1 MRLASLPVALWTV
14 VVLLAGPVV
23 DVQAQQAGAD
33 SAQTAPTESAVY
45 TVEDGDTLYSIA
57 RRFGVSVRAL
67 MEWNGMETPAL
78 QIGQSLRIRPPTE
91 ESEHSPE
98 ESPPPVADSE
108 IEPGELREQGE
119 PRTQVADR
127 EPPADA
133 NAARTDTTGTV
144 TTGTDTT
151 GTDTAGEAST
161 TAGGLHATVARAGDT
176 LIDIALRYGTTADT
190 LFALNDSLQTALVN
204 DQTVLLPPR
213 FSGPVHV
220 VQSGET
226 LYGIAGTYGVS
237 VRAIQQANE
246 LEVASIQ
253 PGQRLRIPGRRGA
266 RTPPPPDT
274 TGRVALYPP
283 AFAGRLTASGSTYD
297 PSAFVGSHPTLPYGS
312 VVLLSDPETRSHCF
326 VEIIDRG
333 PVEDDLIMDVSGA
346 VAQQLSLDP
355 QSETPLQLRVVWVE
369 RSGG

>member
-1 MRLASLPVALWTV
+1 MRLASLPVALWMFA
-14 VVLLAGPVV
+14 VLLAGPVA
-23 DVQAQQAGAD
+23 DVQAQQARAD
-33 SAQTAPTESAVY
+33 SAETAPTEPAVY

-91 ESEHSPE
+91 ESEPSPE
-98 ESPPPVADSE
+98 ESTPAA
-108 IEPGELREQGE
+108 
-119 PRTQVADR
+119 ADR
-127 EPPADA
+127 ETDLKRTPDDSRAQRTARKPPTDA
-133 NAARTDTTGTV
+133 A
-144 TTGTDTT
+144 
-151 GTDTAGEAST
+151 
-161 TAGGLHATVARAGDT
+161 AGGTHATVARAGDT
-176 LIDIALRYGTTADT
+176 LVDIALRYGTTADT
-190 LFALNDSLQTALVN
+190 LFALNDSLQTALVD

-246 LEVASIQ
+246 LEAASIQ

-355 QSETPLQLRVVWVE
+355 QAETPLQLRVVWVE
-369 RSGG
+369 RSGD

>member
-1 MRLASLPVALWTV
+1 MRLASLPIALWMV
-14 VVLLAGPVV
+14 AVLLTSPVAN
-23 DVQAQQAGAD
+23 VQAQQAGAD
-33 SAQTAPTESAVY
+33 SAETAPSASAVY

-78 QIGQSLRIRPPTE
+78 QIGQSLRVRPPAE
-91 ESEHSPE
+91 ESERSPE
-98 ESPPPVADSE
+98 EPQPPTADRE
-108 IEPGELREQGE
+108 IDPETDPETDPAD
-119 PRTQVADR
+119 PRAQTDGR
-127 EPPADA
+127 EPPAEADA
-133 NAARTDTTGTV
+133 AADT
-144 TTGTDTT
+144 
-151 GTDTAGEAST
+151 ST
-161 TAGGLHATVARAGDT
+161 TAGGTHATVARAGDT
-176 LIDIALRYGTTADT
+176 LVDIALRYGTTADT
-190 LFALNDSLQTALVN
+190 LFALNDSLQTALVD

-246 LEVASIQ
+246 REAASIQ

-283 AFAGRLTASGSTYD
+283 AFAGRLTASGSTYE

-333 PVEDDLIMDVSGA
+333 PVEDGLIMDVSGA

-369 RSGG
+369 RSGD

>member
-1 MRLASLPVALWTV
+1 MVA
-14 VVLLAGPVV
+14 VLLAGPAT
-23 DVQAQQAGAD
+23 DVQAQQVGAD
-33 SAQTAPTESAVY
+33 SAETAPAESAVY

-78 QIGQSLRIRPPTE
+78 QIGQSLRVRPPAD
-91 ESEHSPE
+91 ESERPSE
-98 ESPPPVADSE
+98 EPQPPA
-108 IEPGELREQGE
+108 
-119 PRTQVADR
+119 ADR
-127 EPPADA
+127 ETDPETAPEVAPADSRAQTGDRTPPAEA
-133 NAARTDTTGTV
+133 
-144 TTGTDTT
+144 
-151 GTDTAGEAST
+151 DTAGEAAT
-161 TAGGLHATVARAGDT
+161 AAGGTHATVARAGDT
-176 LIDIALRYGTTADT
+176 LVDIALRYGTTADT
-190 LFALNDSLQTALVN
+190 LFALNDSLQTALA
-204 DQTVLLPPR
+204 DGQTVLLPPR

-237 VRAIQQANE
+237 VRAIQQANG
-246 LEVASIQ
+246 LEAASIQ
-253 PGQRLRIPGRRGA
+253 PGQRLRIPGRRA
-266 RTPPPPDT
+266 TQAPSPPDT

-283 AFAGRLTASGSTYD
+283 AFAGRLTASGATYD
-297 PSAFVGSHPTLPYGS
+297 PDAFVGSHPTLPYGS

-355 QSETPLQLRVVWVE
+355 QAETPLQLRVVWVE
-369 RSGG
+369 RPAD

>member
-14 VVLLAGPVV
+14 AVLLAGPVA

-33 SAQTAPTESAVY
+33 SAQTAPTEPAVY

-78 QIGQSLRIRPPTE
+78 QVGQSLRVRPPTE
-91 ESEHSPE
+91 ESEPSPE
-98 ESPPPVADSE
+98 ESPPAAADSE
-108 IEPGELREQGE
+108 TEAGELREQGE

-133 NAARTDTTGTV
+133 NAARADTTS
-144 TTGTDTT
+144 
-151 GTDTAGEAST
+151 TDTAGEAAT
-161 TAGGLHATVARAGDT
+161 TAGGTHATVARAGDT
-176 LIDIALRYGTTADT
+176 LVDIALRYGTTADT
-190 LFALNDSLQTALVN
+190 LFALNDSLQTALVD

-246 LEVASIQ
+246 LEAASIQ

-333 PVEDDLIMDVSGA
+333 PVEDGLIMDVSGA

-355 QSETPLQLRVVWVE
+355 QAETPLQLRVVWVE
-369 RSGG
+369 RPGD